1 MSDALQDYFTRVGRY
16 PLLSREQEVE
26 LAQKIEN
33 GDQRAKDK
41 MIQSNL
47 RLAISIAKKFQSK
60 GCSLEDL
67 IQESN
72 LGLIKAIERFDW
84 RKGFKFSTY
93 AYWWIKQSVRTH
105 VANQSSDIK
114 LPSHTRNILWKM
126 NEMIK
131 DYEEE
136 FNQKPSYKEVSEALG
151 VPVSTLMSMIKCSSQ
166 ISLDSNV
173 KDRSGGSGRKISE
186 MVPDDNSKN
195 IDEILDSIKIKAAM
209 RKALLKLTCR
219 EENIIRLRFGISEDL
234 SAKDSYFQISQE
246 ELEKIK
252 EDSQ

>member
-1 MSDALQDYFTRVGRY
+1 MSDALQDYFTRVGKY

-72 LGLIKAIERFDW
+72 LGLMKAIDRFDW

-173 KDRSGGSGRKISE
+173 KDRSGGHGRKISE
-186 MVPDDNSKN
+186 MVPDNQANN

-209 RKALLKLTCR
+209 RKALLKLTSR
-219 EENIIRLRFGISEDL
+219 EENIIRLRFGISEDA
-234 SAKDSYFQISQE
+234 SNKDSFFKISEE
-246 ELEKIK
+246 ELTKIK
-252 EDSQ
+252 EGAK

>member
-1 MSDALQDYFTRVGRY
+1 MSDALQDYFTRVGKY

-47 RLAISIAKKFQSK
+47 RLAISIAKKFQTK

-105 VANQSSDIK
+105 VANQASDIK

-131 DYEEE
+131 EYEEE
-136 FNQKPSYKEVSEALG
+136 FDQKPTYSEISEALG
-151 VPVSTLMSMIKCSSQ
+151 IPVSTLMSMIKCSSQ
-166 ISLDSNV
+166 VSLDANV
-173 KDRSGGSGRKISE
+173 KDRSGGSGRKIAE
-186 MVPDDNSKN
+186 MVPDKRSNN
-195 IDEILDSIKIKAAM
+195 IDEILDSIKIKEAM
-209 RKALLKLTCR
+209 RKALLKLTSR
-219 EENIIRLRFGISEDL
+219 EENIIRLRFGISEDVSTKDNFFKITADEL
-234 SAKDSYFQISQE
+234 S
-246 ELEKIK
+246 KIK
-252 EDSQ
+252 EDAR

>member
-1 MSDALQDYFTRVGRY
+1 MSEALQEYFTRVGKY
-16 PLLSREQEVE
+16 PLLTREKEVE
-26 LAQKIEN
+26 LAQRIEN
-33 GDQRAKDK
+33 GDKKAKDE

-72 LGLIKAIERFDW
+72 MGLIKAIDRFDW

-126 NEMIK
+126 NQMIK

-136 FNQKPSYKEVSEALG
+136 FDQKPTYADISAALG

-166 ISLDSNV
+166 ISLDANV
-173 KDRSGGSGRKISE
+173 KDRSGGQGRRISD
-186 MVPDDNSKN
+186 MVPDNRGSN
-195 IDEILDSIKIKAAM
+195 IDEILDSVKIKEAM
-209 RKALLKLTCR
+209 RKALLKLTSR
-219 EENIIRLRFGISEDL
+219 EENIIRLRFGISEDVV
-234 SAKDSYFQISQE
+234 SGENYFSITKE
-246 ELEKIK
+246 ELKRIK
-252 EDSQ
+252 ESSK